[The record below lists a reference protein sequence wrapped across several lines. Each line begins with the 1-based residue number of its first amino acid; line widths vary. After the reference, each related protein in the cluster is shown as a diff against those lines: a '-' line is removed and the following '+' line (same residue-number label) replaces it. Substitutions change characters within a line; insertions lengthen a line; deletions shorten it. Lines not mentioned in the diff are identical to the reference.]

1 MKVNVLPI
9 VAGFAGSL
17 ILSAAASAGFTGLKL
32 ENMSSTYLSADPGTF
47 DGQGFN
53 QYNAAVFELY
63 ANFDNAGDN
72 LLNVFGAQING
83 SKNFYHIGADTDEQ
97 QSLPFKK
104 SVYDA
109 AGMVDSFVTIGFQ
122 YGGTNAN
129 PNTGNPGQP
138 DGPDAG
144 TGGDP
149 IKVSLD
155 PSFDEVQFLFGS
167 SIDDPA
173 NDPTKGAGWFGNPAD
188 ANNIQGVAGNYA
200 DGKVLI
206 GRFSF
211 AGDADF
217 NTSELVS
224 ILGKLRITYKSGTT
238 GQTVQTDF
246 LSFAGERVIPA
257 VPAPGAIALLGLAG
271 LAGRRRRSA

>member
-32 ENMSSTYLSADPGTF
+32 ENMSSTYLGVDADGSGMSL
-47 DGQGFN
+47 D
-53 QYNAAVFELY
+53 NAVVFELY
-63 ANFDNAGDN
+63 ANFDNAADN

-83 SKNFYHIGADTDEQ
+83 SKNFFHQGADTDEQ

-122 YGGTNAN
+122 YGGTSAN
-129 PNTGNPGQP
+129 PATGNAGQP

-144 TGGDP
+144 VGGDP

-167 SIDDPA
+167 AIDDPA

-188 ANNIQGVAGNYA
+188 ANNIQGVAGTYA
-200 DGKVLI
+200 DMKVLL

-211 AGDADF
+211 TGTAG
-217 NTSELVS
+217 ELVS
-224 ILGKLRITYKSGTT
+224 LIGKLRLTYKSGAT
-238 GQTVQTDF
+238 GQTVQTEF
-246 LSFAGERVIPA
+246 LDFAGERVIGI
-257 VPAPGAIALLGLAG
+257 PAPGALALLGLAG